1 MSTFGSYKFK
11 IYMRKH
17 VHMHLHMC
25 SHTLLYEYKHMLTL
39 TRRHA
44 SGQEKHK
51 YMEKA
56 PHTRLRTNKSR
67 YKHTLVKYSL
77 SHHKQASKQTNKQE
91 SIQTSD

>member
-25 SHTLLYEYKHMLTL
+25 SHTLLYEYKHMLT
-39 TRRHA
+39 RRHA
-44 SGQEKHK
+44 NGQEKHK
-51 YMEKA
+51 YTEKA
-56 PHTRLRTNKSR
+56 PHTRLRANKSR

-91 SIQTSD
+91 STQTSD